1 MFRNK
6 LIYLILFT
14 IFISQFLY
22 ATDTVFDTANL
33 AFENK
38 EYEKAEYYFTQAS
51 KESTNTDIKQ
61 NSYDKLFKIA
71 STKKNYKLA
80 LFYKLKFM
88 KIKKSQKSVSDILE
102 LSWIYD
108 KLKDDKKSL
117 NILKKL
123 LEKNPSN
130 EFLNLYLSLKY
141 YELSNFE
148 KTIFYIDKA
157 SELSL
162 PEKKIF
168 YVNLKN
174 KICSVQNFSSSTKT
188 LIQTKTNALKNEPE
202 IARKNLTNYLEL
214 LKTTDFSAKLKL
226 KFSVDNFKNTVLL
239 NLFYSNFQDGKLDV
253 YLKNNFCVGNFYIR
267 DKKIFADENKELF
280 FDISG
285 KQDMLKEFFQIFD
298 ISQSEL
304 KLEQHSESGYIF
316 NSANYKFLLDTKTN
330 LQSIITDKV
339 EIKFSKSIN
348 SLQLPTSIIFRD
360 KKNYLKFQF
369 LSYNFTNKEKQNL
382 DEEVKNLNDSKCK
395 S

>member
-1 MFRNK
+1 
-6 LIYLILFT
+6 
-14 IFISQFLY
+14 
-22 ATDTVFDTANL
+22 
-33 AFENK
+33 
-38 EYEKAEYYFTQAS
+38 
-51 KESTNTDIKQ
+51 
-61 NSYDKLFKIA
+61 
-71 STKKNYKLA
+71 
-80 LFYKLKFM
+80 M